1 MQLVLLVS
9 TVSQV
14 RQYIENPREY
24 TKNHFYFVEIHLNLN
39 MCHLYL
45 RQLTHF
51 KANNKT
57 KII

>member
-24 TKNHFYFVEIHLNLN
+24 TKIHFYFVEIHLNLN
-39 MCHLYL
+39 VSLIFEAIDTF
-45 RQLTHF
+45 QS
-51 KANNKT
+51 
-57 KII
+57 